1 MKTIIFTN
9 YYNFILTLIFILKI
23 IKVIH
28 GEIRNSFK
36 KNNFSIR
43 IIQDSL
49 LIKELSDINLEL
61 FDDNKNKNGFQ
72 HKKSSSFKN
81 LTSIWNSNI
90 N

>member
-1 MKTIIFTN
+1 MVKSGTPSK
-9 YYNFILTLIFILKI
+9 KI
-23 IKVIH
+23 ISQL
-28 GEIRNSFK
+28 ELY
-36 KNNFSIR
+36 
-43 IIQDSL
+43 QDSL
-49 LIKELSDINLEL
+49 LIKELSDINLEI